1 MALQLYLHNYNRRG
15 LQRQRIFRDRTQ
27 PLEIYSDIELYQRY
41 RFTRLGCLSIIDRLQ
56 AQLEHPTNRSRAL
69 SPSSQVF
76 IALRFYA
83 SGSKS
88 ALAECASLHGC
99 SKSSA
104 SRALRRVTTALV
116 NIRHE
121 EIKFPTTPAAVA
133 AAQREFFQVAGF
145 PQVVGAVDGTLI
157 GLHGCYYGPD
167 EYVYVS
173 RKGRH
178 AINVQLIC
186 NAQYKIINVVARWP
200 GSTHD
205 SRILRESLIGQQ
217 FSNQQL
223 QGLLLGD
230 SGYPLLSW
238 LMTPILNPTTAEEA
252 AYNK

>member
-1 MALQLYLHNYNRRG
+1 MALQLYLRDYRRG
-15 LQRQRIFRDRTQ
+15 LRRERIFRDRTQ
-27 PLEIYSDIELYQRY
+27 PLDIYNDLEIYQRY
-41 RFTRLGCLSIIDRLQ
+41 RFTRLGCMHVIDRLQ
-56 AQLEHPTNRSRAL
+56 VHLEHPTNRSRAL

-116 NIRHE
+116 NIRNHE
-121 EIKFPTTPAAVA
+121 VRFPTTPAAVTT
-133 AAQREFFQVAGF
+133 AQREFFNVAGF
-145 PQVVGAVDGTLI
+145 PQVVGAVDGTLVGI
-157 GLHGCYYGPD
+157 HGCNYGPD
-167 EYVYVS
+167 EHVFVS

-186 NAQYKIINVVARWP
+186 SAQYKIINVVARWP

-205 SRILRESLIGQQ
+205 SRILRESQIGRQLA
-217 FSNQQL
+217 NHEL
-223 QGLLLGD
+223 QGVLLGD
-230 SGYPLLSW
+230 SGYPLQPW
-238 LMTPILNPTTAEEA
+238 LMTPILNPATAEET